1 MTNCL
6 LIFPNNL
13 FKIKYL
19 PKGVKQVFII
29 EDPLFFGDKE
39 RIEKYS
45 KLKLVLHRASM
56 KYYQDHLKENNF
68 QVKYI
73 EFNKVKKYTFLK
85 KYQEIHHFEL
95 ADHLLKERLEK
106 SLKKSQ
112 ELIVYDSPLF
122 LLTLDDLDEYQKHKG
137 KSKTFFHKHFYDW
150 QLKKLDIPYI
160 SKSYD
165 TENRNAVPKNMD
177 MPQVPKNDNNS
188 DYVKEAKRY
197 VNKNFSKNYGDVENF
212 VFPIT
217 HKTSKKWIKK
227 FLKERL
233 KNFGT
238 YQDAILEKKSFMFHS
253 LLAPMI
259 NIGLIAPRDL
269 INYTIK
275 YYEKHKKEVKIN
287 NFEGFIR
294 QVIGWRE
301 YERML
306 YQLDYKNQVSSN
318 YFGNTRKLNKKWYD
332 GTTGIKPIDDT
343 IKKAFTNG
351 YLHHIERLM
360 VMLNFM
366 VLSKIHPLE
375 IYKWFMEF
383 SCDSYDWVM
392 VGNVYGMGYFSTNT
406 MRKPYLSTSNYILKM
421 SDYKKDG
428 HWNEIWD
435 SLFYNFLL
443 DNKTKLKGGAAFYL
457 RNLNYIEKKS
467 KEDKKAFLDK
477 ALYL

>member
-1 MTNCL
+1 M
-6 LIFPNNL
+6 
-13 FKIKYL
+13 
-19 PKGVKQVFII
+19 PKNVKQVFII

-73 EFNKVKKYTFLK
+73 EFNKVKKYSFLK

-122 LLTLDDLDEYQKHKG
+122 LLTLDDLAEYLKHKS
-137 KSKTFFHKHFYDW
+137 KTKTFFHKHFYDW

-165 TENRNAVPKNMD
+165 SENRNAVPKNMD
-177 MPQVPKNDNNS
+177 MPKVPKNDNNS

-197 VNKNFSKNYGDVENF
+197 VNKNFSENYGDVENF

-306 YQLDYKNQVSSN
+306 YQLDYQNQISSN
-318 YFGNTRKLNKKWYD
+318 HFGNTRKLNKKWYY

-343 IKKAFTNG
+343 IKKAFKTG

-366 VLSKIHPLE
+366 VLSRIHPLE

-435 SLFYNFLL
+435 YLFYNFLL
-443 DNKTKLKGGAAFYL
+443 DNKLKLKGGAAFYL
-457 RNLNYIEKKS
+457 RNLSHLEKKS
-467 KEDKKAFLDK
+467 KVDKKIFLDK
-477 ALYL
+477 AIYV

>member
-13 FKIKYL
+13 FKIKYI
-19 PKGVKQVFII
+19 PKNLKQIFII

-39 RIEKYS
+39 RIENYS

-56 KYYQDHLKENNF
+56 KYYQDYLKENNF
-68 QVKYI
+68 SVKYV
-73 EFNKVKKYTFLK
+73 EYNKVKNYNFIK
-85 KYQEIHHFEL
+85 KYKKIHHFEL
-95 ADHLLKERLEK
+95 ADHLLKKRLQN
-106 SLKKSQ
+106 SLSKTQ
-112 ELIVYDSPLF
+112 ELITYDSPLF
-122 LLTLDDLDEYQKHKG
+122 LLTLDDLSEYQKHKG
-137 KSKTFFHKHFYDW
+137 KTKTFFHKHFYDW

-177 MPQVPKNDNNS
+177 MPSVPKNDNNS
-188 DYVKEAKRY
+188 EYVKEAKKY
-197 VNKNFSKNYGDVENF
+197 INKNFSKNYGDVDNF

-233 KNFGT
+233 NNFGT
-238 YQDAILEKKSFMFHS
+238 YQDAILEKQSFMFHS

-259 NIGLIAPRDL
+259 NIGLIAPKDL

-306 YQLDYKNQVSSN
+306 YQLDYDNQVSSN
-318 YFGNTRKLNKKWYD
+318 YFGNSRKLDKKWYN

-443 DNKTKLKGGAAFYL
+443 DNKLKLKGGAAFYL
-457 RNLNYIEKKS
+457 RNLTHLEKKS
-467 KEDKKAFLDK
+467 KSDKKAFLEK
-477 ALYL
+477 AIYL